1 MDRKF
6 FRTYSDVNNNR
17 HDCRPHDYSRCVINK
32 DGNDSD
38 RGNHDETM
46 GRVPFLSI
54 LTALL
59 KYSISLL
66 MLAILASDAR
76 LG

>member
-17 HDCRPHDYSRCVINK
+17 HDYYSRCVINK